1 MRKFCLES
9 AFSMHT
15 FSTVSIFYINIV
27 VRLKIKILIL
37 PVSVS
42 QSFIW
47 LSKEVLKNSVPS
59 LLKQISFTGNLWPT
73 YVLTNFLLPNTSQSL
88 TYIKQIL
95 KIIMGNSYF
104 SIHGAGQEHVCT
116 LWKPA
121 NGIDCFCMT
130 GICVGLFST
139 RIASIWNK
147 IFAQVCACIL
157 WWLHKRPTK
166 IVGVIFYWKK
176 SVYL

>member
-1 MRKFCLES
+1 M
-9 AFSMHT
+9 
-15 FSTVSIFYINIV
+15 
-27 VRLKIKILIL
+27 RLKIKILIL

-116 LWKPA
+116 LWEPA
-121 NGIDCFCMT
+121 NSIDCFCMT
-130 GICVGLFST
+130 GVCVGLFST